1 MRHDLVADGN
11 GTPSLNLYQPALF
24 YTRKKEMFTLK
35 YLLVA
40 HCTWIY
46 SSRPSCCIAAR
57 TRYCPLQK
65 LILLKKKMGYEQSLL
80 DQPKKIIIK
89 TKQNKN
95 KSLNLILISR
105 ERGC

>member
-46 SSRPSCCIAAR
+46 SSRPSCCTAAR

-65 LILLKKKMGYEQSLL
+65 LILLLKKKWVMNKVCWISQ
-80 DQPKKIIIK
+80 KK
-89 TKQNKN
+89 
-95 KSLNLILISR
+95 L
-105 ERGC
+105 

>member
-46 SSRPSCCIAAR
+46 SSRPSCCTAAR
-57 TRYCPLQK
+57 TVLSFTK
-65 LILLKKKMGYEQSLL
+65 INTLVKKKMGYEQSLL

-89 TKQNKN
+89 
-95 KSLNLILISR
+95 
-105 ERGC
+105 